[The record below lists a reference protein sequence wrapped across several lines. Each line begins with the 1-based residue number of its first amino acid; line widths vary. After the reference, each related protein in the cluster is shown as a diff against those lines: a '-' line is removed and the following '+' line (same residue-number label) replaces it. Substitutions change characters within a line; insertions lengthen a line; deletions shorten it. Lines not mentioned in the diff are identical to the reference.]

1 VSGRASGRKKQ
12 RHVSIA
18 DEKNRPTQQMLDI
31 HRKDVKWTF
40 LSTGSR
46 MLVLDFSHKSDY
58 TSTDLSWIQIT
69 GDEIDGGLGNERV
82 SGPISVALTYFLQLI
97 SLH

>member
-1 VSGRASGRKKQ
+1 VLVSGRASGRKKQ

-40 LSTGSR
+40 FFFFFFFFFFNI
-46 MLVLDFSHKSDY
+46 VL
-58 TSTDLSWIQIT
+58 I
-69 GDEIDGGLGNERV
+69 G
-82 SGPISVALTYFLQLI
+82 
-97 SLH
+97 